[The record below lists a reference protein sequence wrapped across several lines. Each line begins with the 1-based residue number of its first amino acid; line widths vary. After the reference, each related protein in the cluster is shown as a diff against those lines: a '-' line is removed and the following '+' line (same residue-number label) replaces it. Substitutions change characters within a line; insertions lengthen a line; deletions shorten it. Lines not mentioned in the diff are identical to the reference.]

1 MVEDGGQTPDHH
13 HKERT
18 MERWIVTTLPSLI
31 IGPFS
36 TEDEA
41 WNYSEAA
48 GLNVEDILP
57 LIPERHRTTPRLTP
71 QA

>member
-1 MVEDGGQTPDHH
+1 
-13 HKERT
+13 

-31 IGPFS
+31 IGPFAD
-36 TEDEA
+36 EDEA

-71 QA
+71 VA